1 MSSEP
6 TKARTAR
13 QAKRRRAKAAHGKRR
28 AAAPPAQDNPG
39 LVPVPPERFPTE
51 RRGAVIAALWRLAE
65 EQTRALEGPRGAP
78 LGSSEL
84 KALVD
89 VLERLSRLEER
100 AAARDPL
107 VGEDGIRPFSFIES
121 SQLIEEIAQR
131 YEEFARSEPLDVP
144 QARAL
149 IQDLGPNHREDGD
162 HAPLT
167 GCHRHDEFRA

>member
-121 SQLIEEIAQR
+121 SQLSRKSPSVTRNSRGASRWTSRRPGPSSRTLARTIAR
-131 YEEFARSEPLDVP
+131 MVTMR
-144 QARAL
+144 R
-149 IQDLGPNHREDGD
+149 
-162 HAPLT
+162 
-167 GCHRHDEFRA
+167 